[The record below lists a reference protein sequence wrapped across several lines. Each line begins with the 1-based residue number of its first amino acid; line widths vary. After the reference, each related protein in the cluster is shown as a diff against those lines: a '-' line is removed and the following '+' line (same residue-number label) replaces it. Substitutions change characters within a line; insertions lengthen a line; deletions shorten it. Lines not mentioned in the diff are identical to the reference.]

1 MRSLVYVLL
10 FGIVFSASAQKM
22 GKQSLGQLKESP
34 AGSRIIWFID
44 VIRTGEE
51 VPDKQINEQ
60 FAAKLVDKMG
70 MKKLKSVIQDIQMND
85 GALTLYVA
93 KREKMFQY
101 KLRLKG
107 KKSGEWL
114 EMQFFFEEK
123 DPYRILGFT
132 IDSVPEGNNL
142 LEPIYPQ

>member
-10 FGIVFSASAQKM
+10 LGMVCPSFAQKM
-22 GKQSLGQLKESP
+22 GKQSLSQLKESP
-34 AGSRIIWFID
+34 AGTRIIWFID
-44 VIRTGEE
+44 IIGSGEE
-51 VPDKQINEQ
+51 VPDQQIKEQ

-70 MKKLKSVIQDIQMND
+70 VKKLKSAIQDIQIND

-93 KREKMFQY
+93 KRAQMFQY
-101 KLRLKG
+101 KLKLKG

-114 EMQFFFEEK
+114 EMQFFFEETN
-123 DPYRILGFT
+123 PYRILGFT
-132 IDSVPEGNNL
+132 IDSIPSGNDL